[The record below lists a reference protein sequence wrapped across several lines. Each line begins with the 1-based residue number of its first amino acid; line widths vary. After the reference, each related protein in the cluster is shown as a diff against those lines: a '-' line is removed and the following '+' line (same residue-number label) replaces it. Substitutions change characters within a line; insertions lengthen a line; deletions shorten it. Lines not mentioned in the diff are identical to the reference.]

1 MRQSTKRG
9 WGPPRPTSEAEPS
22 PDGPLRRQQGQEAAP
37 RGAGASLE
45 RHGCRGGTGAALQPP
60 GQAGQRGTGAQAGWY
75 VVWQLFL
82 SKFKFLRELIGDTG
96 SQQGD
101 NEPSEAEAEQETP
114 PSPQRGR
121 QKSARQRRAHT
132 EDTT

>member
-1 MRQSTKRG
+1 MAMVSTH
-9 WGPPRPTSEAEPS
+9 
-22 PDGPLRRQQGQEAAP
+22 PLDVAVQFGITTFFL
-37 RGAGASLE
+37 SS
-45 RHGCRGGTGAALQPP
+45 
-60 GQAGQRGTGAQAGWY
+60 AGWY

-101 NEPSEAEAEQETP
+101 NEPSETETEQETP
-114 PSPQRGR
+114 PSHQRGR
-121 QKSARQRRAHT
+121 QKSARQRRAPT

>member
-1 MRQSTKRG
+1 MG
-9 WGPPRPTSEAEPS
+9 
-22 PDGPLRRQQGQEAAP
+22 
-37 RGAGASLE
+37 GASTAYL
-45 RHGCRGGTGAALQPP
+45 GNLLQFLTTLT
-60 GQAGQRGTGAQAGWY
+60 AYHLYTNSLCCSFKSAKNWEKHDCSKANTEGWY

-101 NEPSEAEAEQETP
+101 NEPSETETEQETP

-121 QKSARQRRAHT
+121 QKSARQRRAAT
-132 EDTT
+132 GETT

>member
-1 MRQSTKRG
+1 M
-9 WGPPRPTSEAEPS
+9 
-22 PDGPLRRQQGQEAAP
+22 PLQKHLDKTEEEEQVDLR
-37 RGAGASLE
+37 
-45 RHGCRGGTGAALQPP
+45 
-60 GQAGQRGTGAQAGWY
+60 WY

-101 NEPSEAEAEQETP
+101 NEPSEAETEQETP

-121 QKSARQRRAHT
+121 QKSARQRRAPT

>member
-1 MRQSTKRG
+1 MTISTLYMH
-9 WGPPRPTSEAEPS
+9 SF
-22 PDGPLRRQQGQEAAP
+22 
-37 RGAGASLE
+37 
-45 RHGCRGGTGAALQPP
+45 GTGSILAEELNTNLALKFSFILM
-60 GQAGQRGTGAQAGWY
+60 GFGHGWY

-101 NEPSEAEAEQETP
+101 NEPSETEAEQETP
-114 PSPQRGR
+114 PSPHRGR
-121 QKSARQRRAHT
+121 QKSARQRRAPT

>member
-1 MRQSTKRG
+1 LYHQINIYRSVERSATFFL
-9 WGPPRPTSEAEPS
+9 S
-22 PDGPLRRQQGQEAAP
+22 P
-37 RGAGASLE
+37 
-45 RHGCRGGTGAALQPP
+45 
-60 GQAGQRGTGAQAGWY
+60 AGWY

-101 NEPSEAEAEQETP
+101 NEPSETEAEQETP

-121 QKSARQRRAHT
+121 QKSARQRRAPT

>member
-1 MRQSTKRG
+1 TLLLMLLL
-9 WGPPRPTSEAEPS
+9 S
-22 PDGPLRRQQGQEAAP
+22 P
-37 RGAGASLE
+37 
-45 RHGCRGGTGAALQPP
+45 
-60 GQAGQRGTGAQAGWY
+60 AGWY

-101 NEPSEAEAEQETP
+101 NEPSETEAEQETP

-121 QKSARQRRAHT
+121 QKSARQRRAPT

>member
-1 MRQSTKRG
+1 MSGVTVLRCSYKAAESIENAL
-9 WGPPRPTSEAEPS
+9 PSDSEV
-22 PDGPLRRQQGQEAAP
+22 L
-37 RGAGASLE
+37 
-45 RHGCRGGTGAALQPP
+45 
-60 GQAGQRGTGAQAGWY
+60 GWY

-101 NEPSEAEAEQETP
+101 NEPSETDADQETP

-121 QKSARQRRAHT
+121 QKSARQRRAPT

>member
-1 MRQSTKRG
+1 MQTNGVSNLSRKSSTAKK
-9 WGPPRPTSEAEPS
+9 T
-22 PDGPLRRQQGQEAAP
+22 
-37 RGAGASLE
+37 
-45 RHGCRGGTGAALQPP
+45 CK
-60 GQAGQRGTGAQAGWY
+60 GWY

-101 NEPSEAEAEQETP
+101 NEPSETETEQETP
-114 PSPQRGR
+114 PSHQRGR
-121 QKSARQRRAHT
+121 QKSARQRRAPT

>member
-1 MRQSTKRG
+1 M
-9 WGPPRPTSEAEPS
+9 
-22 PDGPLRRQQGQEAAP
+22 P
-37 RGAGASLE
+37 RGVGEGEGLFQWEAGLAGLSEFLE
-45 RHGCRGGTGAALQPP
+45 GISSVVCVVLKQVC
-60 GQAGQRGTGAQAGWY
+60 GWY

-114 PSPQRGR
+114 PSPQRCR
-121 QKSARQRRAHT
+121 QKSARQRRAPT